1 MRRRIAR
8 PPNIAVPPASE
19 SQPVA
24 GIDRAGPAA
33 AVINALELV
42 APKESNGLAK
52 PTLPTIAREIDVE
65 SE

>member
-33 AVINALELV
+33 VIKALELV
-42 APKESNGLAK
+42 LPNESNGAAK
-52 PTLPTIAREIDVE
+52 PTLPMIAREIDVE